1 LEKKYMFIVFKLIC
15 IAILVSIQSCAMGS
29 IIENEENTIEKM
41 MERHATRDFKEVVAI
56 VQNGSKLQC
65 TGTLIASATVLTT
78 GHCVLKVKDQINAIS
93 IKVTDQIDH
102 QSQKRG
108 VKDWILHQD
117 WDGNIGSQSDIGLL
131 YLNEAVQDFEAYFS
145 VSGVQAQNN
154 HQYQAVG
161 FVEKDPNDQDDLAR
175 KLSSDLKVKQMN
187 DEHINVVSINDDG
200 GACFRDS
207 GGPLLIRLG
216 HTYKVLGLSY
226 VKQFNRDCNE
236 QTIATYINLFDHFN
250 WVAKNKDRFVEGL
263 RSLNDPNQIE
273 PPIEL
278 VDMEINQ
285 EVDQAMNDF
294 PDEPNVVQ
302 PMPIDQQISLPI
314 DQYVAPPP
322 PVCMPTQEVCDGVDN
337 DCDGQV
343 DNRTHTVVE
352 RFQSF
357 GELASREGGC
367 NGPPDPSQ
375 SFACNTAAHR
385 FCSSSVAC
393 TSTGLG
399 FSEVSGEGGQVVC
412 VDADIKRVSMADLTA
427 RQPHCNASTKGLL
440 QCNSARHRY
449 CEGLGGYVTGFGP
462 IEDFGDQM
470 TIACIPFGRIF
481 SPSINEITAI
491 FGDCTAGNLVSNACR
506 AAFNRF
512 CDQNGFSSAY
522 GPIETPPD
530 QVMFVCF

>member
-1 LEKKYMFIVFKLIC
+1 MKKFLSICMLIT
-15 IAILVSIQSCAMGS
+15 IQSCAMGS
-29 IIENEENTIEKM
+29 IIESEENTIEKM
-41 MERHATRDFKEVVAI
+41 MERHATLDFPEVVAI
-56 VQNGSKLQC
+56 VKNIQNASKLQC
-65 TGTLIASATVLTT
+65 TGTLIRSATVLTT

-117 WDGNIGSQSDIGLL
+117 WDGNIGSQYDIGLL
-131 YLNEAVQDFEAYFS
+131 YLNEPLQDFEGYFS
-145 VSGVQAQNN
+145 VSGVKAQNN

-161 FVEKDPNDQDDLAR
+161 FVEKDPNDQDDPAR
-175 KLSSDLKVKQMN
+175 KLSSDLKVKQM
-187 DEHINVVSINDDG
+187 DDAQINAVSINDDG

-216 HTYKVLGLSY
+216 NTYKILGLSY
-226 VKQFNRDCNE
+226 VKRFNQDCNA
-236 QTIATYINLFDHFN
+236 QTMATYINLSNLPDIFS
-250 WVAKNKDRFVEGL
+250 WIATNKDGFVDGI

-273 PPIEL
+273 PPSEL
-278 VDMEINQ
+278 VDMEVEDEI
-285 EVDQAMNDF
+285 DQAINDF
-294 PDEPNVVQ
+294 PDEPNVLP
-302 PMPIDQQISLPI
+302 PMPIDQQISLAM
-314 DQYVAPPP
+314 DQYIAPP
-322 PVCMPTQEVCDGVDN
+322 PVCMPTQEVCDGMDN
-337 DCDGQV
+337 NCDGQI

-357 GELASREGGC
+357 GELASRDGGC

-385 FCSSSVAC
+385 FCSSSIAC

-399 FSEVSGEGGQVVC
+399 FSEVSANGGQVVC
-412 VDADIKRVSMADLTA
+412 VDADLKQVSMADLTA
-427 RQPHCNASTKGLL
+427 RQPHCNGGTKGLL

-449 CEGLGGYVTGFGP
+449 CEGLGYVTGFGP

-481 SPSINEITAI
+481 NPSINEITSI

-506 AAFNRF
+506 AAFNRY
-512 CDQNGFSSAY
+512 CERNGYSSAY